1 MRTTLLPAS
10 LVVAVALAAALP
22 ASAQAAARYQ
32 ETSPS
37 IAYSNGWLPETTMG
51 WSGGRAVYAVW
62 TWDLRATATFSFTG
76 SGVSWIGYKG
86 KYGGYVLVYLDGALV
101 SMIDTWSATEQVSVP
116 VYSIGGLAPGPHTLK
131 IELTGVRHP
140 LALASE
146 TAVDAFDVEQ

>member
-10 LVVAVALAAALP
+10 LVVAVALAAAVP
-22 ASAQAAARYQ
+22 APAQAAARYQ

-101 SMIDTWSATEQVSVP
+101 SMIDTWAATEQVGVP
-116 VYSIGGLAPGPHTLK
+116 VYSIGGLVTGPHTLK